1 MKFSDVIGQNTT
13 KLRLIK
19 TVKENRVS
27 HAQLFLGQEGCGKLA
42 LALAY
47 TQFINCTKRNDNDS
61 CGICP
66 SCIKYNKLIHPDLHF
81 IYPTSK
87 TQQHDKPVST
97 DFVAKWRELIVEN
110 NGYISLADW
119 YEKIGIE
126 KKQAIINAND
136 CNNIIK
142 TLSYRS
148 YEADYQ
154 VVIIWMVE
162 KLFHAAAPKLL
173 KILEEPPDKTL
184 FLLIS
189 ENQEQV
195 IKTILSRTQIIKI
208 PGIDDEELTARL
220 VSEFPEPGP
229 VNDAVKISNGNY
241 LEAKQHLLKLEEG
254 ELNIQ
259 WFTKWMRLCFG
270 NRVADTLDFVN
281 EISKLGRDRQKSF
294 LIYTLRLIRQ
304 SLFISTGND
313 GLVKL
318 NKGES
323 DFIIGKEGKRFY
335 PFINLQNA
343 GLISDEINNS
353 IYHIERNGNASIIF
367 LDISLKLGS
376 LLRIK

>member
-1 MKFSDVIGQNTT
+1 MKFSEVIGQHAIRQ
-13 KLRLIK
+13 RLIK

-47 TQFINCTKRNDNDS
+47 AQFINCTKKSDNDS
-61 CGICP
+61 CGVCP

-87 TQQHDKPVST
+87 TQEHDKPVST
-97 DFVAKWRELIVEN
+97 DFVAKWREFVVEN
-110 NGYISLADW
+110 NAYISLADW
-119 YEKIGIE
+119 YGKIGIE
-126 KKQAIINAND
+126 KKQGIINASD
-136 CNNIIK
+136 CNSIIK

-162 KLFHAAAPKLL
+162 KLFHSAAPKLL

-208 PGIDDEELTARL
+208 PGIDEEDLASRL
-220 VSEFPEPGP
+220 VKDYPEPGR

-241 LEAKQHLLKLEEG
+241 LEAKQHLMKLEEG
-254 ELNIQ
+254 EMNIQ
-259 WFTKWMRLCFG
+259 WFSKWMRLCFG
-270 NRVADTLDFVN
+270 NRISETLDFVN
-281 EISKLGRDRQKSF
+281 EISRLSRDRQKSF
-294 LIYTLRLIRQ
+294 LIYAMRLIRQ
-304 SLFISTGND
+304 SLYMSAGSD
-313 GLVKL
+313 GLVKM
-318 NKGES
+318 NSEES
-323 DFIIGKEGKRFY
+323 DFIIGKDGKRFY

-343 GLISDEINNS
+343 GLIADELNNS
-353 IYHIERNGNASIIF
+353 IFHIERNGNANVIF
-367 LDISLKLGS
+367 LDISLKLGTM
-376 LLRIK
+376 LRIK